1 MGAGVQGQGP
11 TSNLA
16 ACLCAGT
23 PATPSAVGPWL
34 AFDAAHQYVAQI
46 NASAA
51 GASLTMLAGGLRNAQ
66 CNVWRNYPVPEDK
79 TWG

>member
-1 MGAGVQGQGP
+1 
-11 TSNLA
+11 
-16 ACLCAGT
+16 
-23 PATPSAVGPWL
+23 VGPWL